1 MSITMKLASCAAVL
15 CTIAISAKA
24 ATNPTITLNNGVK
37 MPQMALG
44 TWQYNDSIAADAIA
58 KGWKGGF
65 THFDT
70 AESYKNQVGVGQGIN
85 AIIASGV
92 KRSDIFLTTKTLPCT
107 EHTTELC
114 YQQTK
119 KDIAGDFADLK
130 LDYVDLILLH
140 GASHRGQGPCDQGAC
155 DADRGQWKA
164 YEELYKAGKAKAIGV
179 SNYCQ
184 SCFECLIG
192 NATVQPAVNQIQFH
206 VGMGDDPEKL
216 ISYTASKNIVVQ
228 AYSPLGNGK
237 LIMDKKLAAI
247 GKTYKKSAAQV
258 AMKWLV
264 DKGVAVVT
272 KADNSAYIAEDID
285 MYSWNMTA
293 ADTKTLSADTSYPDV
308 PSWACTE

>member
-37 MPQMALG
+37 MPQMVLG

-164 YEELYKAGKAKAIGV
+164 YEE
-179 SNYCQ
+179 
-184 SCFECLIG
+184 
-192 NATVQPAVNQIQFH
+192 
-206 VGMGDDPEKL
+206 
-216 ISYTASKNIVVQ
+216 
-228 AYSPLGNGK
+228 
-237 LIMDKKLAAI
+237 
-247 GKTYKKSAAQV
+247 
-258 AMKWLV
+258 
-264 DKGVAVVT
+264 
-272 KADNSAYIAEDID
+272 
-285 MYSWNMTA
+285 
-293 ADTKTLSADTSYPDV
+293 
-308 PSWACTE
+308 